1 MGGVVTHAYAGGWQA
16 AGFRCGLGLGWRLE
30 DGDGAEDG
38 FNHGEGDSAGAID
51 DAGGWVEDGR
61 LQADG
66 SGATVQDGVDAEVE
80 VFEDV
85 GSGGGAGVAEEVG
98 AGGSNGDG

>member
-30 DGDGAEDG
+30 YGDGAEDG

-66 SGATVQDGVDAEVE
+66 SGATVQDGVDAE
-80 VFEDV
+80 
-85 GSGGGAGVAEEVG
+85 GRGLRGRGQRWWGWCG
-98 AGGSNGDG
+98 RRGWRWGSNGDG